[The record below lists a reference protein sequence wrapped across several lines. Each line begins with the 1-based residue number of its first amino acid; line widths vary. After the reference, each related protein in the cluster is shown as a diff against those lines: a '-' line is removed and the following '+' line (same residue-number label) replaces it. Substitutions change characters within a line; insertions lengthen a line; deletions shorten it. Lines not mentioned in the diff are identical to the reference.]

1 MAACALDLAH
11 RHVGLVAQAFEEISA
26 ARPEVAALRA
36 LMRQRQLAGNGNERI
51 VVLVRSRHR
60 DRAEQALGVGV
71 AHRAEHVADR
81 ASLDRLA
88 RIHHRH
94 FVAGFEDEPE
104 IVGDEQRRSA
114 GAGGEVLD
122 ERDDARF
129 HRDVERGGRLVED
142 EQLRLRQQRHR
153 DDDALLLAAAQLMRI
168 GAHDA
173 VGIGQAHG
181 LDHVDGAATGFVARD
196 LVVDQRHFH
205 QLPADEHGRI
215 ERGHRLLIDHR
226 DLRAADGAQLRV
238 REARHVAALE
248 ADRAIGDAPE
258 PREIAHDRERD
269 RRLAAAR
276 FADQSHRLP
285 GHDPAR
291 KVHHRRNF
299 RGAGEERDAE
309 TVDFEQGSRHALL
322 RQSRSDCSR
331 IASASRFR
339 PSTND
344 ISARAGG
351 RAGWT

>member
-1 MAACALDLAH
+1 MAACALNLAH
-11 RHVGLVAQAFEEISA
+11 RHVGLVAQAFEEIPA

-60 DRAEQALGVGV
+60 DRAEQALRVGV
-71 AHRAEHVADR
+71 AHRAEHVVDR
-81 ASLDRLA
+81 ASLDGLA

-153 DDDALLLAAAQLMRI
+153 DHDALLLAAAQLMRI

-181 LDHVDGAATGFVARD
+181 LDHVDGATTGFVA
-196 LVVDQRHFH
+196 
-205 QLPADEHGRI
+205 
-215 ERGHRLLIDHR
+215 
-226 DLRAADGAQLRV
+226 
-238 REARHVAALE
+238 
-248 ADRAIGDAPE
+248 
-258 PREIAHDRERD
+258 
-269 RRLAAAR
+269 
-276 FADQSHRLP
+276 
-285 GHDPAR
+285 
-291 KVHHRRNF
+291 
-299 RGAGEERDAE
+299 
-309 TVDFEQGSRHALL
+309 
-322 RQSRSDCSR
+322 
-331 IASASRFR
+331 
-339 PSTND
+339 
-344 ISARAGG
+344 
-351 RAGWT
+351 

>member
-1 MAACALDLAH
+1 
-11 RHVGLVAQAFEEISA
+11 
-26 ARPEVAALRA
+26 
-36 LMRQRQLAGNGNERI
+36 
-51 VVLVRSRHR
+51 
-60 DRAEQALGVGV
+60 
-71 AHRAEHVADR
+71 
-81 ASLDRLA
+81 
-88 RIHHRH
+88 
-94 FVAGFEDEPE
+94 
-104 IVGDEQRRSA
+104 VGDEQRRSA

-129 HRDVERGGRLVED
+129 YRDVERGGRLVED
-142 EQLRLRQQRHR
+142 EQLRVRQQSHR

-173 VGIGQAHG
+173 VGIGQAYG
-181 LDHVDGAATGFVARD
+181 LDHVDGATMRLIPGD
-196 LVVDQRHFH
+196 LIVDQRHFH

-226 DLRAADGAQLRV
+226 DFRAADGAQIAV
-238 REARHVAALE
+238 GQARHVAALE
-248 ADRAIGDAPE
+248 ADRAIGNAPE
-258 PREIAHDRERD
+258 PGEIAHDGERD

-285 GHDPAR
+285 WHDPAR

-299 RGAGEERDAE
+299 CGAGKERNAE
-309 TVDFEQGSRHALL
+309 TVDIEQRTYHAFF